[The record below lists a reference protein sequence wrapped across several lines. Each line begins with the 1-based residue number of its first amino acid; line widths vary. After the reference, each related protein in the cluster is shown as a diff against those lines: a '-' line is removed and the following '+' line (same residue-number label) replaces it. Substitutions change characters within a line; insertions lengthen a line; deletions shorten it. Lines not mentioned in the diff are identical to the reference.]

1 MILINFTEQGAID
14 LSKRNWHEKLGR
26 SISADEW
33 YRNYIADIPRCKVC
47 NNILSF
53 IAVANNNR
61 TTHFRHPENS
71 GCPTIGYNHSH
82 FANLRPTEQDES
94 NALYLKNWVL
104 ENGYLLYR
112 QFCGILGGSIKYPEF
127 TEILIAANNRKC
139 WYYVGLTI
147 DILPYTLLVNYGV
160 FQKEK
165 GRRGRE
171 QRVFLAFDS
180 TITTYEQL
188 WNSPSA
194 AAENVFRIY
203 PDSQE
208 YEVIPIGDIGIIGNT
223 DPPGY
228 FQRYLDKSYLR

>member
-1 MILINFTEQGAID
+1 M
-14 LSKRNWHEKLGR
+14 SKKNWHEKLGK

-33 YRNYIADIPRCKVC
+33 YRNYSTDIPRCKVC

-82 FANLRPTEQDES
+82 FANLLRTEQDET
-94 NALYLKNWVL
+94 NALYLKKWVL
-104 ENGYLLYR
+104 ENGYLLYK
-112 QFCGILGGSIKYPEF
+112 QMCEILGASIKYPEF
-127 TEILIAANNRKC
+127 TEILIAGNHRKC
-139 WYYVGLTI
+139 WYYFDLTVS
-147 DILPYTLLVNYGV
+147 ILPYTLLVNYGV

-165 GRRGRE
+165 GRKGRE

-188 WNSPSA
+188 WNNPSA
-194 AAENVFRIY
+194 AAEYVFRIY

-208 YEVIPIGDIGIIGNT
+208 YEVIPIGDIRNIVNT
-223 DPPGY
+223 EPPEY
-228 FQRYLDKSYLR
+228 FQRYLVKSNLK